1 MPSPLRNYSNN
12 VLIAISRLLNAILGG
27 NPSLTLSARA
37 GLHYRKG
44 QWRQQRWLI
53 NILFWLQDDH
63 CELAIRWD
71 TDRNQQAIKAVVE
84 DKAIKTQPL

>member
-1 MPSPLRNYSNN
+1 MSSPLRNYSNN
-12 VLIAISRLLNAILGG
+12 VLIALSRLLNAILGG

-44 QWRQQRWLI
+44 LWRQRRWLI

-71 TDRNQQAIKAVVE
+71 TDRNQQAIKAVAE
-84 DKAIKTQPL
+84 NKGIKTEPL

>member
-44 QWRQQRWLI
+44 QWRQRRWLI
-53 NILFWLQDDH
+53 NRLFWLQQDH
-63 CELAIRWD
+63 CEFAIRLD
-71 TDRNQQAIKAVVE
+71 TDKNQQAIT
-84 DKAIKTQPL
+84 AIEGSKVTKTEPL

>member
-1 MPSPLRNYSNN
+1 MSGKLRNYSNN
-12 VLIAISRLLNAILGG
+12 VLIAVSRLLNAILGG

-44 QWRQQRWLI
+44 QWRQRRRLI

-71 TDRNQQAIKAVVE
+71 TDRNEQAIKAVAE
-84 DKAIKTQPL
+84 DNVIKKEPL

>member
-1 MPSPLRNYSNN
+1 MSAKLRNYSNN

-71 TDRNQQAIKAVVE
+71 TDRNQQAIRAVTE
-84 DKAIKTQPL
+84 DKITKTEPL

>member
-1 MPSPLRNYSNN
+1 MPSSLRNYSNN

-37 GLHYRKG
+37 GLQYRKG

-71 TDRNQQAIKAVVE
+71 TDRNQQAIKAVAEHKVT
-84 DKAIKTQPL
+84 KTEPL

>member
-44 QWRQQRWLI
+44 QWALQRRLI
-53 NILFWLQDDH
+53 NGLFWLQQDH

-71 TDRNQQAIKAVVE
+71 TDRNLQAIKAVE
-84 DKAIKTQPL
+84 GSNTTKTEPL